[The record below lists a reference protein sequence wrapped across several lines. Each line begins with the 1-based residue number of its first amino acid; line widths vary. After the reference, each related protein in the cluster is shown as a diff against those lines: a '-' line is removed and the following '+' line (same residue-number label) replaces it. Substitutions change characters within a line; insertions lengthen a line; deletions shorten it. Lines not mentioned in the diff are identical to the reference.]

1 MATRRHAVEVEDV
14 VSASLELADGIPAS
28 LFATTAAPVE
38 SPTRI
43 EIFGTEG
50 WAVLLEARAA
60 VRVWHGPPGPQ
71 ALAAVAAL
79 DAEMAARLD
88 RPWPDG
94 TTPELHRTL
103 LAAFVASLRAGRA
116 PSPGGAAAVRIQR
129 VLDAIYA
136 AARTGAR
143 TSVAD

>member
-1 MATRRHAVEVEDV
+1 MGRRVPRP
-14 VSASLELADGIPAS
+14 SRR
-28 LFATTAAPVE
+28 
-38 SPTRI
+38 SPR
-43 EIFGTEG
+43 
-50 WAVLLEARAA
+50 
-60 VRVWHGPPGPQ
+60 
-71 ALAAVAAL
+71 L